1 MPHQSGISSPAVPL
15 PSSYASSV
23 AAESE
28 MGMVCSQEGG
38 SAPTRVTDQPTHS
51 PAGALSKGPSAPA
64 TPVLN
69 PGIYT
74 TWRDAPS
81 IETHTVAW
89 LLRDVSVTEVA
100 NRRQPTAYRAEHD
113 KCWREYEWL
122 LEDPIY

>member
-1 MPHQSGISSPAVPL
+1 VPL

-51 PAGALSKGPSAPA
+51 PAGALSNGPSAPA
-64 TPVLN
+64 TPVLS

-74 TWRDAPS
+74 TWRDAPQYS
-81 IETHTVAW
+81 GKFNHRIPPELHEKLAMTAEAQG
-89 LLRDVSVTEVA
+89 LSLNALAQQALQRSVTA
-100 NRRQPTAYRAEHD
+100 
-113 KCWREYEWL
+113 
-122 LEDPIY
+122 